1 MDETGTITLSQLES
15 ILFKMGN
22 SSLLKKDIREAV
34 EVIKSS
40 KTEFYNNIAGL
51 HQGRGLY

>member
-34 EVIKSS
+34 EVKKSS